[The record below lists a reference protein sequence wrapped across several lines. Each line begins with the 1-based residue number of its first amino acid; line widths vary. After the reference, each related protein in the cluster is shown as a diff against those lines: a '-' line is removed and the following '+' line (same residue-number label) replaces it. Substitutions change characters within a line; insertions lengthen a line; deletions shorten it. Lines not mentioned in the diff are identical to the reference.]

1 MVSVDIDT
9 GGAGA
14 GVAGAGGAGAGAGA
28 GGAGAT
34 GVAVLEPAAIVAPAK
49 RVLDLMVDNGWI
61 GKNRLTSESCNAT
74 ASWGLKP

>member
-49 RVLDLMVDNGWI
+49 RVLDEMVGNGWI
-61 GKNRLTSESCNAT
+61 GKNQLTSESCNAT
-74 ASWGLKP
+74 AS

>member
-14 GVAGAGGAGAGAGA
+14 GGAGAGGAGA